1 MDHLASADLAHF
13 AYQAH
18 MISALGEMFHISTK
32 FRSTE
37 SRKLLLCG
45 KRIPLTGKWFEEYL
59 QVHGVDSGDGFKE
72 SISCCT
78 CLGIEVKTCGPKF
91 SAYGAKVV
99 PVQVEPASVEAP
111 PDRQPTNI
119 YQVDES
125 NTAAGSPVIVN
136 KPIHEEKN
144 AEGPAVAVALA
155 VTASNMMPP
164 QQQILMV
171 SQGQQHQMQMQ
182 FAPQAP
188 QIQMMPMQ
196 QQSPMMMPMQQQP
209 PMMMPMQQQP
219 PMMMPM
225 QQQPPPMMMTMQM
238 GPRMMTFIIPP
249 GAMPGM
255 TVPVVSPEGMQVQCS
270 AQTGLVHLHITC

>member
-144 AEGPAVAVALA
+144 AEGPVAVALA

-171 SQGQQHQMQMQ
+171 SQGQQQQMQMQ